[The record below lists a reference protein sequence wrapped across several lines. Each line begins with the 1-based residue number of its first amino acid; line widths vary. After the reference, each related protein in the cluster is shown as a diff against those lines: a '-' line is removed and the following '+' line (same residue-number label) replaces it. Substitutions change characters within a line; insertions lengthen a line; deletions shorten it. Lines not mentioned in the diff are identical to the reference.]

1 MNEVLENLYRNIIKP
16 SNKDMKKDRAYLNAK
31 NHANQ
36 LYEIL
41 REKLPEKDAELL
53 DRIMAS
59 STKQTERESL
69 RFFTNGFKLGMSFAI
84 ENMQ

>member
-69 RFFTNGFKLGMSFAI
+69 HFLTNGFKLGMSFAI